1 MRTLTIVDAML
12 MPTPQPRAAPVV
24 MVKPDRVYIPAT
36 NAPRYVC
43 VGEERRAEEEGRERE
58 RENKTS

>member
-1 MRTLTIVDAML
+1 MRILTIVDAML

-24 MVKPDRVYIPAT
+24 MVKSDRVYIPAT

-43 VGEERRAEEEGRERE
+43 RRRRAEE